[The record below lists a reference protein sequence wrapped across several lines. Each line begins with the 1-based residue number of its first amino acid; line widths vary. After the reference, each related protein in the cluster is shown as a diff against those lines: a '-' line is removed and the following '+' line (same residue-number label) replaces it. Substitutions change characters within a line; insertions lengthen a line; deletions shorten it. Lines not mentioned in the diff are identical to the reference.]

1 MVQQPSALYA
11 NKILQYSK
19 LTQQMS
25 EYQQQ
30 LHQSHKVLQCSK
42 SVIQTIIWSQPQH
55 HWLHFKLVLWLQQP
69 FITLHSSMLWEVQEE
84 HASHAQQTAHIVLLH
99 QQHQPPA
106 INATLDLVWFK
117 TIQPIQLN
125 VLNATQQIAYLATVW
140 VFVLLAIQLCTFNQI
155 NANNARTIA
164 VFAPTLPIAITIA
177 PRTITGTA
185 LQVNAYQMVLKEL
198 F

>member
-1 MVQQPSALYA
+1 
-11 NKILQYSK
+11 
-19 LTQQMS
+19 
-25 EYQQQ
+25 
-30 LHQSHKVLQCSK
+30 
-42 SVIQTIIWSQPQH
+42 
-55 HWLHFKLVLWLQQP
+55 
-69 FITLHSSMLWEVQEE
+69 
-84 HASHAQQTAHIVLLH
+84 
-99 QQHQPPA
+99 
-106 INATLDLVWFK
+106 
-117 TIQPIQLN
+117 